1 MSERVIRFFL
11 AGMFASILILLA
23 ACSAASDAP
32 EDDTPEGMARISLRL
47 SAAPNSTRADENATA
62 DEMMNNY
69 IVIIVNDK
77 GIIEK
82 YFAKDVS
89 QSEEETIGS
98 GSKNIMITKG
108 KKTIYSFANM
118 TLNQATGLDAEPTA
132 GATEMPD
139 ISTRTFTTQG
149 NSASVPSGGIP
160 MSNVQEFDIQGD
172 SIDDNALQLR
182 VKRLYAKLHLKITNN
197 LDSDITIDTLTI
209 SGITPNGTA
218 VPLLPPTAAAA
229 ASSASTLSILSTESS
244 ESLSTISTISTK
256 SSETV
261 TFYLNESGTPDND
274 FGLFIIDIV
283 YTQDGVQQPRRYAMI
298 STDTEGVKD
307 KTEGSDDWYDDT
319 AFDIINRNDYLD
331 IPIVIDDYRLGLNVV
346 DFAPI
351 AVVTTVKAVDNYTLC
366 RFTMPDIHF
375 HLIPIV
381 KHGSEN
387 LTLNTDFTMTTSDGS
402 YITTHNTSGT
412 LYASS
417 SGESSGSSG
426 DASSSTTGSD
436 ASHNGGSPVW
446 DADKGFFFGKIA
458 ESPDKGAYAV
468 HSITAKINNSDITLR
483 YYFKVVYE
491 PQKE

>member
-1 MSERVIRFFL
+1 M
-11 AGMFASILILLA
+11 AS
-23 ACSAASDAP
+23 CAASDAP
-32 EDDTPEGMARISLRL
+32 EDKAPEGMAKVTLRL
-47 SAAPNSTRADENATA
+47 AVANSSSTRTDDNATA

-89 QSEEETIGS
+89 QSEEETISS
-98 GSKNIMITKG
+98 GSKNILISKG

-118 TLNQATGLDAEPTA
+118 TLEEATGLTKEPTA
-132 GATEMPD
+132 GTTEMPD
-139 ISTRTFTTQG
+139 ISSRTFTTQG
-149 NSASVPSGGIP
+149 NSATVPSGGIP
-160 MSNVQEFDIQGD
+160 MSNAQEFDIQD
-172 SIDDNALQLR
+172 DRLDDNALQLE
-182 VKRLYAKLHLKITNN
+182 VKRLYAKMHLTITNN
-197 LDSDITIDTLTI
+197 LGSDITINTLTI
-209 SGITPNGTA
+209 SNITPNGTD
-218 VPLLPPTAAAA
+218 VSLLPPTAAA

-256 SSETV
+256 SSEAA

-274 FGLFIIDIV
+274 FGLFILDIV
-283 YTQDGVQQPRRYAMI
+283 YTQGGVQQPRRYAMI
-298 STDTEGVKD
+298 STDNEDSGK
-307 KTEGSDDWYDDT
+307 

-381 KHGSEN
+381 KHGSKN
-387 LTLNTDFTMTTSDGS
+387 LTLGTDFTMTTSDEN

-417 SGESSGSSG
+417 S
-426 DASSSTTGSD
+426 SSSTTGSD
-436 ASHNGGSPVW
+436 ASHNGGAPVW
-446 DADKGFFFGKIA
+446 DATNGFFFGKIA
-458 ESPDKGAYAV
+458 ESPTEGAYAV
-468 HSITAKINNSDITLR
+468 HSITANVNNSDITLR

-491 PQKE
+491 P